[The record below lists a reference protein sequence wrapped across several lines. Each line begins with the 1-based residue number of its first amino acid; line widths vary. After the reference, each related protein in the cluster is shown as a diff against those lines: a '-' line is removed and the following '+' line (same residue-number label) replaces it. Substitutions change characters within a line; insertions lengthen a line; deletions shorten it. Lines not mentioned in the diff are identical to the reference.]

1 MQSFE
6 DIDLFDCP
14 LCHGP
19 GLIEEENGWC
29 LYVQCLDCGCHTAA
43 LTYDNEEERQTA
55 ARQAVSLWNVGKVIH
70 TGVGDRIGE
79 LTLRQANGTPLRND
93 RSGDFCRKN
102 LRFFPN
108 AFTNVGFSCKI

>member
-43 LTYDNEEERQTA
+43 LTYDNEEER
-55 ARQAVSLWNVGKVIH
+55 R
-70 TGVGDRIGE
+70 
-79 LTLRQANGTPLRND
+79 
-93 RSGDFCRKN
+93 
-102 LRFFPN
+102 
-108 AFTNVGFSCKI
+108 